1 MDFTTDYRLENY
13 ILDTTWDSLPES
25 VQNRARGC
33 ALDLIGA
40 LTLGSQGK
48 QFRCGISLAEAYVAS
63 GDIPIVGS
71 DKTFNLLG
79 GAIAMGHSANSFDID
94 DGHNMIKGHPGASFA
109 AGLFTAAAKENI
121 SFEEFLTTLV
131 IGYDVAVRT
140 GLAIQEDYGFL
151 HSTGT
156 YGAVATAAVMG
167 RILGFTKEQMNNALS
182 LADFHAPLTPVMRS
196 VEYPSMCKDG
206 VPFGSLTGAMSVL
219 ETLAGSTGK
228 TYTLESGDER
238 YLLDD
243 LGQNYEIMNLYFK
256 PYTCCRW
263 AHQPIR
269 AIIDIMGQESFGH
282 EDVEKVLVHTFDSAA
297 RLSKKRPVDTEE
309 AQYNIAWPVASAI
322 VHGEVGYLQ
331 MCDAAVGNESV
342 LAMMDRLG
350 FVVDPALDCQ
360 FPEKRLAW
368 VEIALKDGRVF
379 KSKVYAADGEATD
392 NIGNEWLAAKF
403 NRITNP
409 VMGEKSQA
417 IVDLVLNG
425 GLSMPIRDIIAAV
438 NEAVLS

>member
-1 MDFTTDYRLENY
+1 MDFTTDFKLEEY
-13 ILDTTWDSLPES
+13 ILNTTWDSLPKA
-25 VQNRARGC
+25 VQKRARGC

-48 QFRCGISLAEAYVAS
+48 QFSCGVSLADAFVS
-63 GDIPIVGS
+63 PGDIPIVGT

-79 GAIAMGHSANSFDID
+79 GTIAMGHSANSFDID

-109 AGLFTAAAKENI
+109 AGLFTAAAKEDI
-121 SFEEFLTTLV
+121 SFRDFLAALV

-140 GLAIQEDYGFL
+140 GMAIQEDYGFL

-206 VPFGSLTGAMSVL
+206 VPFGSLVGVMSVL

-228 TYTLESGDER
+228 TYTLECDTER

-243 LGQNYEIMNLYFK
+243 LGQNFEIMNLYFK

-269 AIIDIMGQESFGH
+269 AIIDIMGEESFGH
-282 EDVEKVLVHTFDSAA
+282 DDVEKVLVHTFDSAA

-331 MCDAAVGNESV
+331 MCDDAVGNETV
-342 LAMMDRLG
+342 LSMMDRLD
-350 FVVDPALDCQ
+350 FVVDPELDCQ

-368 VEIALKDGRVF
+368 VEIVLNDGRVF
-379 KSKVYAADGEATD
+379 KSKIYAADGEATD
-392 NIGNEWLAAKF
+392 NIDNDWLAAKF
-403 NRITNP
+403 KRITNP
-409 VMGEKSQA
+409 VMGNESEA

-425 GLSMPIRDIIAAV
+425 DLSMPIRDIITAV
-438 NEAVLS
+438 NKAVLS

>member
-1 MDFTTDYRLENY
+1 MDFKTDYRLEDY
-13 ILDTTWDSLPES
+13 ILDTTWESLPEA
-25 VQNRARGC
+25 VRERARGC

-48 QFRCGISLAEAYVAS
+48 QFRCGVSLAESFIAA

-71 DKTFNLLG
+71 EKTFNLLG
-79 GAIAMGHSANSFDID
+79 GTIAMGHSANSFDID

-121 SFEEFLTTLV
+121 SFKDFLTALV

-206 VPFGSLTGAMSVL
+206 VPFGSLTGAMAVL

-243 LGQNYEIMNLYFK
+243 LGRNYEIMNLYFK

-269 AIIDIMGQESFGH
+269 AIIDIMGAESFGH
-282 EDVEKVLVHTFDSAA
+282 EEVEKVLVHTFDSAA
-297 RLSKKRPVDTEE
+297 RLSKKRPIDTEE

-331 MCDAAVGNESV
+331 MCDAAVGNETV
-342 LAMMDRLG
+342 LSMMNRLS
-350 FVVDPALDCQ
+350 FVVDPELDCQ

-368 VEIALKDGRVF
+368 VEIELKDGRVF

-392 NIGNEWLAAKF
+392 NIGNDWLAAKF
-403 NRITNP
+403 RRITNP
-409 VMGEKSQA
+409 VMGESSQE

-425 GLSMPIRDIIAAV
+425 DLSMPIRDVIAEV
-438 NEAVLS
+438 NHAVLS